1 MMGNTAAADKVMSAD
16 DAVALVKSGMTL
28 AVGGA
33 GGVQEPDALIEAL
46 VARFNREGEPRNLV
60 EIHAIRTGEIEGRG
74 TSLFGAKGLVRRMI
88 GGSFWPVGV
97 PELIRRINANE
108 MEAYNFSIGIIYA
121 MLEASA
127 AGRPGVVSRV
137 GTGTFQDPEHGGGAL
152 NAISTE
158 KLVQPIEIDGER
170 LLYYK
175 APAVDVA
182 FIRATSA
189 DADGNLTFE
198 EEPALIGALLL
209 AQAARAN
216 GGKVIAQ
223 VKRIVPDG
231 SMRPHD
237 VRVPGVLVDA
247 VVVSESQRQIT
258 HCFFDPTLTGAERL
272 PLSAIPRRPM
282 DANKVVM
289 RRAFLEA
296 QKGDLLAIGFGIAGF
311 LPAVAIEENV
321 FDLVCFTIEHGVF
334 GGINGYAAGGKTF
347 PVAHNPAAILEAPD
361 QLRFFAG
368 GGIDRAFLGVGE
380 VDAKGNVNVSR
391 FGERIP
397 GAGGFVEMTQGIRN
411 IVFCMVLGDK
421 AARKVVGQVQDM
433 SFNAAEA
440 ARRGQNILYV
450 SEKAVFKLTDR
461 GLTLIEIAPGL
472 DAERDVLA
480 HLGTP
485 IAVAENLRV
494 MPGICFSEE
503 TMGLRERW
511 LAEQNQQSETA

>member
-1 MMGNTAAADKVMSAD
+1 MTTGKIMSVG

-46 VARFNREGEPRNLV
+46 VERFKRAGEPRDLI

-74 TSLFGAKGLVRRMI
+74 TSLFGTKGLVRRMI

-121 MLEASA
+121 MLEAA
-127 AGRPGVVSRV
+127 AAKRPGVVSRV
-137 GTGTFQDPEHGGGAL
+137 GLGTFQDPERGGGAL
-152 NAISTE
+152 NAISQE
-158 KLVQPIEIDGER
+158 KLVQSVEIEGER

-223 VKRIVPDG
+223 VKRIAPPG
-231 SMRPHD
+231 SLRPHD
-237 VRVPGVLVDA
+237 VRVPGVLVNA
-247 VVVSESQRQIT
+247 VIVSETQRQIT
-258 HCFFDPTLTGAERL
+258 HSFYDPTLTGEQKL
-272 PLSAIPRRPM
+272 PLSAIARRPM
-282 DANKVVM
+282 DAGKVVM

-296 QKGDLLAIGFGIAGF
+296 QTGDLLAIGFGIAGF

-321 FDLVCFTIEHGVF
+321 FDLVSFTIEHGVF

-347 PVAHNPAAILEAPD
+347 PVAHNPVAILDAPD

-368 GGIDRAFLGVGE
+368 GGINRAFLGVGE
-380 VDAKGNVNVSR
+380 VDANGNVNVSR

-397 GAGGFVEMTQGIRN
+397 GAGGFVEMTQSIGN

-421 AARKVVGQVQDM
+421 AARKVVPAVQDM
-433 SFNAAEA
+433 TFNAAEA
-440 ARRGQNILYV
+440 LKRGQNILYV
-450 SEKAVFKLTDR
+450 SEKAVFRLTER
-461 GLTLIEIAPGL
+461 GLTLVEIAPGL
-472 DAERDVLA
+472 DIQRDVLA
-480 HLGTP
+480 TLGTD
-485 IAVAENLRV
+485 IAVSDKVRT
-494 MPGICFSEE
+494 MPDICFGENA
-503 TMGLRERW
+503 MGLRARW
-511 LAEQNQQSETA
+511 LASHHDHNEPAR

>member
-1 MMGNTAAADKVMSAD
+1 MTTAKIMSVDEAI
-16 DAVALVKSGMTL
+16 ALVQSGMTL

-46 VARFNREGEPRNLV
+46 VQRFERTGAPRDLV

-121 MLEASA
+121 MLEAA
-127 AGRPGVVSRV
+127 AAKRPGVVSRT
-137 GTGTFQDPEHGGGAL
+137 GLGTFQDPAHGGGAL
-152 NAISTE
+152 NAISRE
-158 KLVQPIEIDGER
+158 KLVRAIEIEGER

-175 APAVDVA
+175 APAVDIA

-198 EEPALIGALLL
+198 EEPALIGGLLL

-223 VKRIVPDG
+223 VKRIAPSG
-231 SMRPHD
+231 SLRPHD

-247 VVVSESQRQIT
+247 VVTSENQRQIT
-258 HCFFDPTLTGAERL
+258 HSFYDPTLTGAEKL
-272 PLSAIPRRPM
+272 PLSAVPRRPM
-282 DANKVVM
+282 DASKVVM

-296 QKGDLLAIGFGIAGF
+296 RKGDLLAIGFGIAGF
-311 LPAVAIEENV
+311 LPAVAIEEDV
-321 FDLVCFTIEHGVF
+321 FDLVSFTIEHGVF

-347 PVAHNPAAILEAPD
+347 PVAHNPVAILEAPD

-397 GAGGFVEMTQGIRN
+397 GAGGFVEMTQGIAN

-421 AARKVVGQVQDM
+421 AARKVVPAVQDM
-433 SFNAAEA
+433 TFNAAEA
-440 ARRGQNILYV
+440 LKRGQNILYV
-450 SEKAVFKLTDR
+450 SEKAVFRLTQR

-472 DAERDVLA
+472 DIERDVLA
-480 HLGTP
+480 TLGAE
-485 IAVAENLRV
+485 IAVAENVRA
-494 MPGICFSEE
+494 MPAICFGENA
-503 TMGLRERW
+503 MGLRARW
-511 LAEQNQQSETA
+511 LAGHHDQNEPL